1 MQSWEYGE
9 ARSAK
14 SPWKASRFVIEDEN
28 QDAIAIFQVLIFSF
42 SLIGGVARINRGPL
56 RIDTDI
62 SNHKEVN
69 DTDIIKIINLEASKR
84 RWRLFFIA
92 PETEKNEF
100 NHDALTKLGM
110 RRRNSI
116 SWGSAIISLERF
128 NEEDELLKSINGKWR
143 NMLRKSQKLGLRIER
158 YEGEE
163 SPIEILKVKYEE
175 LQSSKGF
182 KGMSTSLLEEV
193 IKTEGP
199 QWKVNVYTATDPHEL
214 DENNLSGILVSI
226 THGNTATYLIGYT
239 SSEGRKNNANYL
251 MLWNAI
257 LDAKRE
263 KVMYYD
269 LGGLN
274 ENTPE
279 GIARF
284 KKGLN
289 AENYELSGEFWS

>member
-1 MQSWEYGE
+1 
-9 ARSAK
+9 
-14 SPWKASRFVIEDEN
+14 
-28 QDAIAIFQVLIFSF
+28 
-42 SLIGGVARINRGPL
+42 
-56 RIDTDI
+56 
-62 SNHKEVN
+62 
-69 DTDIIKIINLEASKR
+69 
-84 RWRLFFIA
+84 
-92 PETEKNEF
+92 
-100 NHDALTKLGM
+100 
-110 RRRNSI
+110 
-116 SWGSAIISLERF
+116 
-128 NEEDELLKSINGKWR
+128 
-143 NMLRKSQKLGLRIER
+143 MLRKSQKLGLRIER